1 MYLICFDI
9 SDDKRLRKVAR
20 EMENFGLR
28 VQRSIFECHLDDDE
42 LMELQKRMARII
54 EADKDSIRY
63 YSLCNKDINT
73 ICIDGPGKVSLD
85 PRYTLI

>member
-28 VQRSIFECHLDDDE
+28 VQRSIFECHLDEDE
-42 LMELQKRMARII
+42 LTELQKRLARII
-54 EADKDSIRY
+54 EADQDSIRY
-63 YSLCNKDINT
+63 YSLCNNS
-73 ICIDGPGKVSLD
+73 PFA
-85 PRYTLI
+85 